1 MADRQLES
9 HDPTV
14 PPPAEA
20 IHMPGPSYMPV
31 TLAFG
36 LTMTL
41 VGLIVWWPIS
51 VIGLVIVVV
60 AFFRWLGQARADM
73 AELPLEH
80 Q

>member
-1 MADRQLES
+1 MADAQLES

-20 IHMPGPSYMPV
+20 IHMPEPSYLPV

-36 LTMTL
+36 LTLTR
-41 VGLIVWWPIS
+41 VGLIVAWPIS
-51 VIGLVIVVV
+51 IIGLVIVVV
-60 AFFRWLGQARADM
+60 AFFRWLGKARADM

-80 Q
+80 